1 VSYSRAKR
9 VVQICNGPA
18 HPYGAA
24 QPHDTAHIGH
34 AVLQPS
40 HTGGPHNQPHQSPIS
55 LSVAHWLG
63 RTPPAP
69 HAASSGF
76 SLRAALSVSPSLS
89 QNLNPRLLEPP
100 AAAVRGAAEQAA
112 APPRRRAAAP
122 VCGVCPPTSAR
133 LPSAR
138 RPCSSPSARLPRRRP
153 RPSPCSAVRRPLAHR
168 RSSARLHESSRTGWL
183 MVTLIM
189 SWLTS

>member
-18 HPYGAA
+18 YPYRAA
-24 QPHDTAHIGH
+24 QPHDTAHTGH
-34 AVLQPS
+34 VVLQPS

-76 SLRAALSVSPSLS
+76 SLRVALSVSPSLS
-89 QNLNPRLLEPP
+89 QNLNPRHLEPP
-100 AAAVRGAAEQAA
+100 AAAVRGAAEQSRLQ
-112 APPRRRAAAP
+112 RRRA
-122 VCGVCPPTSAR
+122 GVRRVPSAR

-138 RPCSSPSARLPRRRP
+138 RPFCSSSSARLPRRRP
-153 RPSPCSAVRRPLAHR
+153 RPSPCSAVRRPIAHR
-168 RSSARLHESSRTGWL
+168 RSAARLHGSPRTGWARRL
-183 MVTLIM
+183 MLIG
-189 SWLTS
+189 SCNAVF